1 MSRVVPLGY
10 KKEVS
15 TLKAFALAINCR
27 CEMGIGVGQGCSEGT
42 PAGRAC
48 KVTLDVFLSFTVP
61 KCRVIEG
68 VFFSLFK
75 SKMPTRLH
83 RSYGCMYISETEQS
97 WSKWLVK

>member
-61 KCRVIEG
+61 KCRIIEG
-68 VFFSLFK
+68 FFFCSNRR
-75 SKMPTRLH
+75 RLLGYIALMNVCISVRLNSRG
-83 RSYGCMYISETEQS
+83 RSG
-97 WSKWLVK
+97 

>member
-48 KVTLDVFLSFTVP
+48 TLDVFLSFTVP